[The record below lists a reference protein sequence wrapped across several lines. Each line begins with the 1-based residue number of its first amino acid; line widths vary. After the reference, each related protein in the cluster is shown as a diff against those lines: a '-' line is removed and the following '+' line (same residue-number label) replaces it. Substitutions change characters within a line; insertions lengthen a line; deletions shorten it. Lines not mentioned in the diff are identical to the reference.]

1 MKTLTE
7 KIISKIVDA
16 DLEVTEYNQVLSDG
30 SIILSHNKKKYI
42 VSIDFDL
49 DTRKLELSIY
59 EDINGLDEIK
69 PETDLLVWLYEYLEN
84 KVESYN
90 EDERLSRAS
99 AIEDLDHQWHHF
111 GFGK

>member
-16 DLEVTEYNQVLSDG
+16 DLEVTDYNEVISDG
-30 SIILSHNKKKYI
+30 AISISHNKKKYF

-49 DTRKLELSIY
+49 DTRKLELAIY
-59 EDINGLDEIK
+59 EDINGEDEIK

-90 EDERLSRAS
+90 EELRLSRIS
-99 AIEDLDHQWHHF
+99 AQEDLDHQWHHF
-111 GFGK
+111 GYGR